1 MNARATWKGSLH
13 VSLLA
18 VRVKAYSSAAPEQET
33 IHLHQLHRNCQS
45 RIRYQKVCPVHG
57 PLASDQIVMG
67 YEHAPHQHVQV
78 DLSEL
83 DHFRSSHEL
92 RAIRIDT
99 FVDQGRIT
107 PLYYGEKHYYLLPDG
122 PTAQLPYGLLVQAM
136 LTRGAEAV
144 AQVILSKRE
153 QLVLLRPVRQR
164 LLVMTCLK
172 YAAQVRSPEAFAG
185 QLGDPPSLAEEEL
198 KLAESLV
205 AKRTCQDFDLARYK
219 DEYAEKLAQLVD
231 AKVQGRQL
239 PAAKQDEPN
248 PVFSLMQA
256 LQASVEQ
263 VSPSANGNG
272 SAQKRL
278 ASQLKRNGQRKPR
291 AVKTAVRRKRPRK
304 KSA

>member
-33 IHLHQLHRNCQS
+33 IHMHQLHRNCQS

-67 YEHAPHQHVQV
+67 YEHAPRQHVQV

-136 LTRGAEAV
+136 LARSVEAV

-153 QLVLLRPVRQR
+153 QLVLLRPVGQR

-248 PVFSLMQA
+248 PVVSLIEA

-263 VSPSANGNG
+263 VSPPASRNG
-272 SAQKRL
+272 SAKQL
-278 ASQLKRNGQRKPR
+278 ASQLKRNGPRKPR
-291 AVKTAVRRKRPRK
+291 AVKTAVSRKRPRK